1 MLTNLP
7 AGVTK
12 GTVTRTGANAVTIA
26 LSGNRT
32 TDYDSNI
39 TNLQV
44 AIDKSQINNATANV
58 SANTGVTFTAV
69 VEDFALAIV
78 GGQPTQFQI
87 NHSNYSPTFA
97 AANANLLKGAD
108 GTSNGAVS
116 IAGSD
121 FTYEVILDVT
131 TTPELGDQIN
141 VADNGSGV
149 ITITVTDANA
159 NLSLDGTHTI
169 TVRDTVQTKIHSL
182 TFVVSGTAVSN
193 VTIL

>member
-1 MLTNLP
+1 M
-7 AGVTK
+7 
-12 GTVTRTGANAVTIA
+12 
-26 LSGNRT
+26 
-32 TDYDSNI
+32 
-39 TNLQV
+39 
-44 AIDKSQINNATANV
+44 
-58 SANTGVTFTAV
+58 
-69 VEDFALAIV
+69 
-78 GGQPTQFQI
+78 
-87 NHSNYSPTFA
+87 
-97 AANANLLKGAD
+97 
-108 GTSNGAVS
+108 
-116 IAGSD
+116 
-121 FTYEVILDVT
+121 T